1 MANMQK
7 VNCADIKL
15 GMRFTMPVFFD
26 DGKNMFLARKH
37 TVKKYHV
44 NALSNWNIPFL
55 LTAGEVMNDEDAA
68 KDKEIAMMAKRGTMA
83 EFDVEEIDEA
93 EAVDEV
99 EDLEEVEELEEI

>member
-7 VNCADIKL
+7 VNCSDIKL

-44 NALSNWNIPFL
+44 NALQKWDIPFL
-55 LTAGEVMNDEDAA
+55 LTAGEIMRDEDAEN
-68 KDKEIAMMAKRGTMA
+68 DKEIARMAKRGTMA
-83 EFDVEEIDEA
+83 SGD
-93 EAVDEV
+93 V
-99 EDLEEVEELEEI
+99 EDLEEVEELEEFEELEEV